1 MNRAQDLRM
10 PRLNTERTF
19 VLRIYKV
26 SNGELMCAITEVA
39 TGERW
44 VVQSTPE
51 LERLLRFSQQDRPRE

>member
-1 MNRAQDLRM
+1 MNRAQGLRM
-10 PRLNTERTF
+10 PRLNAERTF

-26 SNGELMCAITEVA
+26 SSGELMCAITEVA

-44 VVQSTPE
+44 VVQSTHE